1 MSSDRYSKALLDP
14 DAEVR
19 RRAVVRA
26 ASGEGDPSLAA
37 LLMRALGDED
47 WRVRKEAAHAAVRRA
62 EELSMMEPLVHAICQ
77 GENVGLRNA
86 ALDVLEELGERAAPA
101 LIAALPNAPEHA
113 RKFLIEALGEAG
125 GPLVIYELK
134 QAVASNDVN
143 LAGEA
148 IEALAR
154 IGGPEAEAAIRERL
168 SAADPFLRLAALEAL
183 NRRDAI
189 VGWDELAPLL
199 EDRMLRRVAIAAL
212 GRTGRAEALSPLF
225 SALEDAALHTVGA
238 AAVSLVR
245 LLRHGGAILER
256 AQLRLATLST
266 RSRSGL
272 TALLGG
278 AGEIELRRAAAE
290 LLALARD
297 DGALPQIVAQLT
309 ADAGAPETL
318 DALRSWG
325 EEAVRPL
332 LVLAARLET
341 PDERAVALELASDLA
356 AVSDA
361 PTRPLRVLV
370 RAALRDGLH
379 DPEPVVVAA
388 AARSLSTYADA
399 SDVGALVQCA
409 LSAHPDVARAAA
421 QALESLVVTDR
432 DAVERAIRN
441 VEVERTQAAALASV
455 LAMLGGPEALDRL
468 RVLLASDDAH
478 VRRAALHALGKIG
491 GARAAELVAFALAD
505 EDSEVQVAA
514 AHVLGRLRDEH
525 GGVPGSSELL
535 LAVSSEHAHVRAAVA
550 RALGATGLALAIEP
564 LRELISDADSGVA
577 LAAVEALGRL
587 SDAALGDCL
596 RDALIHPDREVVKT
610 ALRALAQPGS
620 DGTLVPGVSEQLI
633 AALSHDAWDVRQLA
647 AELIGELRIAE
658 AQPALAAQLS
668 RETDDLARGTL
679 SDALRTLAEEVG

>member
-1 MSSDRYSKALLDP
+1 MSDDRYSKALLDP

-26 ASGEGDPSLAA
+26 ASDEGGPALAA
-37 LLMRALGDED
+37 LLLRALGDED
-47 WRVRKEAAHAAVRRA
+47 WRVRKESAHAAIHRA
-62 EELSMMEPLVHAICQ
+62 EELSMMESLVHAICQ

-101 LIAALPNAPEHA
+101 LIAALPTAPEHA

-134 QAVASNDVN
+134 QAVASDDVN

-154 IGGPEAEAAIRERL
+154 IGGPEAESAIRERL
-168 SAADPFLRLAALEAL
+168 SAPDPFLRLAALEAL
-183 NRRDAI
+183 NRRDAV

-199 EDRMLRRVAIAAL
+199 EDRMLRRVALAAL
-212 GRTGRAEALSPLF
+212 GRTGRAEALVPLF
-225 SALEDAALHTVGA
+225 AGLEDPALHTVGA

-245 LLRHGGAILER
+245 LLRQGGAILER
-256 AQLRLATLST
+256 AEPRLSALGA
-266 RSRSGL
+266 RARSGL
-272 TALLGG
+272 TTLLGG
-278 AGEIELRRAAAE
+278 ASEIELRRAAAE

-297 DGALPQIVAQLT
+297 DRALPQIVAQLT

-318 DALRSWG
+318 DALRRWG
-325 EEAVRPL
+325 DEAVRPL
-332 LVLAARLET
+332 LLLSARLET
-341 PDERAVALELASDLA
+341 ADERAVALELASDLA

-370 RAALRDGLH
+370 RAALRDALH
-379 DPEPVVVAA
+379 DHEPVVVAA
-388 AARSLSTYADA
+388 AARSLASYADA
-399 SDVGALVQCA
+399 GDVDVLVQCA

-421 QALESLVVTDR
+421 QALESLVATER
-432 DAVERAIRN
+432 DAVERAIRE
-441 VEVERTQAAALASV
+441 VEVERTQGAALASV

-478 VRRAALHALGKIG
+478 VRRAALHALGRIG
-491 GARAAELVAFALAD
+491 GMRAAELVAFALAD

-525 GGVPGSSELL
+525 GGVPGASELL
-535 LAVSSEHAHVRAAVA
+535 QAVSSEHAHVRAAVA

-564 LRELISDADSGVA
+564 LRELISDPDSGVA

-587 SDAALGDCL
+587 PEAALGSCL
-596 RDALIHPDREVVKT
+596 REALVHPDREVVKT
-610 ALRALAQPGS
+610 ALRALARPSPAGAL
-620 DGTLVPGVSEQLI
+620 DAGVADQLI

-647 AELIGELRIAE
+647 AELIGELRIVS
-658 AQPALAAQLS
+658 AQPALAAQLA

-679 SDALRTLAEEVG
+679 SDALRSLAEEVG